1 MLKKRKEQIIVLIG
15 TLFAFSILGL
25 MALEMNIDQQFRTRN
40 LLAAADLAVVITG
53 ITAIVTMSRNS
64 DRQKKELQSITQK
77 LADREGALQK
87 STVLAERIAS
97 GDFSLNPFAESEQNP
112 LSDALYSIAYHCDML
127 IKESAVISETVQ
139 QETWNDHRDTSIL
152 KGGFAKILE
161 YQAEGLYAAGEH
173 IRRTKEYMN
182 RFAKG
187 EDLADIETRCDDG
200 RFFLID
206 ELKST
211 CMPCEVLQEELYI
224 LSRAAGEGEFSYR
237 IRQERLEGKYR
248 QMADCVNETLDLV
261 AAPLNLAVTCLKH
274 ISEGKIPERISD
286 YGDGFV
292 EVKTSINQCA
302 DGMEAL
308 VKVRDLLN
316 RMSVN
321 DYTLS
326 MEGLFNGIFGELA
339 SGVNGVAERIRNTI
353 RILNDIA
360 EGDLSDL
367 DGLHKIGKRSEND
380 TLMPSM
386 IKMMENIQG
395 SVYEASRLANAVIE
409 GKLTQ
414 RSDSAHFEGAWREL
428 IDGMNHILSEVS
440 KPLQEVSE
448 VMAEMRLGRLQ
459 TAVSGSYQGDFDLL
473 AQSINTFTS
482 DLRAVIS
489 DITFTVGQIAG
500 GNLAVDHVKEYQG
513 DFAHISE
520 ALNNIID
527 SLNLVMGDMNKASD
541 QVAAG
546 SRQVS
551 EGSQSLS
558 QGSTEQAST
567 VQELAA
573 SITEIAA
580 QTKQNAVNANNAND
594 FASEAK
600 VNAEKG
606 NQQMKE
612 MLRAMSDIRDSSANI
627 SKIIKVIDDIAF
639 QTNILA
645 LNAAVEAARAGQHG
659 KGFAVVAEEV
669 RNLAARSAD
678 AARNTTEL
686 IEGSIERVRTGTE
699 IANETAAALHDIVET
714 IEQAADLVGNIAEA
728 SNEQASGIV
737 QINKGLDQVSQVV
750 QNNSATAEESAAAS
764 EELSGQAE
772 LLKEMVRKFKLRDHF
787 DAVNAN
793 SSILSFRKAEALP
806 DTRSYDK
813 LTLEYK
819 LGSKY

>member
-1 MLKKRKEQIIVLIG
+1 MLKIRKEQIIVLIG
-15 TLFAFSILGL
+15 TLLSIGILGL
-25 MALEMNIDQQFRTRN
+25 AAIELNNDQQLRTKP
-40 LLAAADLAVVITG
+40 LLAVAEIAVVITG
-53 ITAIVTMSRNS
+53 ITAVIAISRNS
-64 DRQKKELQSITQK
+64 NRQKMDLNNIAQK
-77 LADREGALQK
+77 LADREAVLQK
-87 STVLAERIAS
+87 SIAIADGIAS
-97 GDFSLNPFAESEQNP
+97 GDFSLNLFAESAQNP
-112 LSDALYSIAYHCDML
+112 LSDALQSIAFNCNML
-127 IKESAVISETVQ
+127 ITEAEKISEKARQGAWDDQGGMST
-139 QETWNDHRDTSIL
+139 L

-161 YQAEGLYAAGEH
+161 YQADGLYEAGAH
-173 IRRTKEYMN
+173 IKYTKEYMN
-182 RFAKG
+182 RFAEG
-187 EDLADIETRCDDG
+187 EDLADFKTRCDDG

-206 ELKST
+206 ELDRICK
-211 CMPCEVLQEELYI
+211 PLEVLQEELEI
-224 LSRAAGEGEFSYR
+224 LCRSVVEGDLSYR
-237 IRQERLEGKYR
+237 IHQEGLDGRYWS
-248 QMADCVNETLDLV
+248 MADCLNETLELASV
-261 AAPLNLAVTCLKH
+261 PLNLSEMCLKR
-274 ISEGKIPERISD
+274 ISEGKIPERITD
-286 YGDGFV
+286 YEGGFV
-292 EVKTSINQCA
+292 GVKTSINQCA

-308 VKVRDLLN
+308 IKVRDLLN

-321 DYTLS
+321 DYSLT
-326 MEGLFNGIFGELA
+326 MEGMFNGIFGELA
-339 SGVNGVAERIRNTI
+339 SGINGVSERIRNTI

-367 DGLHKIGKRSEND
+367 DDLHKIGKRSEND
-380 TLMPSM
+380 MLMPSM

-395 SVYEASRLANAVIE
+395 SVDEASRLTNAVIE
-409 GKLTQ
+409 GRLTM
-414 RSDSAHFEGAWREL
+414 RSDSDHFEGAWREL
-428 IDGMNHILSEVS
+428 IDGMNHIMAEVS
-440 KPLQEVSE
+440 KPLREVSE
-448 VMAEMRLGRLQ
+448 VMGEMRSGRLKSSVRG
-459 TAVSGSYQGDFDLL
+459 AYQGDFDLL
-473 AQSINTFTS
+473 AQSINIFTS
-482 DLRAVIS
+482 DLRSVIS

-500 GNLAVDHVKEYQG
+500 GNLAVDYVKEYQG
-513 DFAHISE
+513 DFSHISL

-527 SLNLVMGDMNKASD
+527 SLNIIMGDMNKASD

-567 VQELAA
+567 VQQLAA

-612 MLRAMSDIRDSSANI
+612 MLRAMSDISDSSVNI

-669 RNLAARSAD
+669 RNLAARSAE
-678 AARNTTEL
+678 AAKNTTEL
-686 IEGSIERVRTGTE
+686 IENSIERVHSGTE
-699 IANETAAALHDIVET
+699 IANETAAALHDIVQT
-714 IEQAADLVGNIAEA
+714 IDQAADLVGNIAEA

-772 LLKEMVRKFKLRDHF
+772 LLKELVRKFKLREGLEEQ
-787 DAVNAN
+787 AGKEGV
-793 SSILSFRKAEALP
+793 LSFRKTEVLP
-806 DTRSYDK
+806 DFSSRVK
-813 LTLEYK
+813 LEM
-819 LGSKY
+819 GSEDNLKY